1 MRPLSVPEA
10 FSPGEGLPTRPRPR
24 ILAVDDDDRNLLAVS
39 EVLESVGE
47 VVCAR
52 SGAEALRHLL
62 RDEFAV
68 ILLDVL
74 MPGMDGYET
83 ANLIRSR
90 EQSRRTPIIFL
101 SAINKDEVHLLQGY
115 DAGAVDY
122 VFKPFD
128 TLVLRSKVSVFVDLY
143 EKTREVQ
150 ENAAREQ
157 ALLAAALRAQAEKLE
172 AEDRL
177 NASKQR
183 QEAILRALPVVFHSR
198 AIDPPYPALFVSD
211 SVETLTGFPASR
223 FTSEPAFGSGRIHP
237 EDRFLVEAAHREA
250 ARAGVYSCEYR
261 WQAADGSW
269 KVFLDQG
276 VLAPPEDGQP
286 RALFGTLLD
295 VTERRQ
301 LEEQLAQAQKMETV
315 GQLTGGIAH
324 DFNNLLASVL
334 SGLSLLERRAK
345 LPDSVRPILEMTRHA
360 AQQGAELIDRML
372 AFSRR
377 QQLRPAAVHLPA
389 LAEALE
395 ALLSPVLGGLV
406 RLQWR
411 ADSATWPVHADRGQ
425 LELALMNLVINA
437 RDAMPHGGT
446 IGISAENAEIAGALG
461 DLGAGDYVVIAV
473 EDSGVGMA
481 PEVLARVLEP
491 FFTTKEVGKGT
502 GLGLSMAY
510 GFARQSGGT
519 LRLDSEPGRGT
530 RVELWLPRSRAVLV
544 PERPTRLPEEA
555 RAWTPP
561 RHGSEPEIL
570 LVDDSASLRELTAT
584 ILREHGFIVATAAG
598 GAEALSLIE
607 REPDRFD
614 LIVTDFAMPLVS
626 GLDVVRFARNHR
638 ADWPAVIVSG
648 YADASAI
655 EDRPGDVVL
664 LKKPFPPEALVDAI
678 RSGLAGAAA
687 PLRRAQS
694 VSAAGPRRS

>member
-1 MRPLSVPEA
+1 
-10 FSPGEGLPTRPRPR
+10 
-24 ILAVDDDDRNLLAVS
+24 
-39 EVLESVGE
+39 
-47 VVCAR
+47 
-52 SGAEALRHLL
+52 
-62 RDEFAV
+62 V

-83 ANLIRSR
+83 ATLIRSR

-101 SAINKDEVHLLQGY
+101 SAINKDESHLLQGY

-150 ENAAREQ
+150 DKAAREQ
-157 ALLAAALRAQAEKLE
+157 SLLEAALKAQAEKFEAEAALRA
-172 AEDRL
+172 
-177 NASKQR
+177 SKER

-198 AIDPPYPALFVSD
+198 GIDAPYPALFVSD
-211 SVETLTGFPASR
+211 SVGTLTGFPADR
-223 FTSEPAFGSGRIHP
+223 FTSVPEFGSSRIHP
-237 EDRFLVEAAHREA
+237 EDRALVEAAHAEA
-250 ARAGVYSCEYR
+250 AIHGVYTCEYR

-276 VLAPPEDGQP
+276 VLAPPEEGRP

-301 LEEQLAQAQKMETV
+301 LEEQLAQARKMETV

-334 SGLSLLERRAK
+334 SGLALLERRAR
-345 LPDSVRPILEMTRHA
+345 LPDSVRPILDMTRHA

-377 QQLRPAAVHLPA
+377 QQLRPAAVPIRA
-389 LAEALE
+389 LAEVLNG
-395 ALLSPVLGGLV
+395 LLSPVLGGLV
-406 RLQWR
+406 RLDWR
-411 ADSATWPVHADRGQ
+411 ISEGAWPAHADRGQ
-425 LELALMNLVINA
+425 LELALMNLIINA

-446 IGISAENAEIAGALG
+446 IKLTAKNAQADGS
-461 DLGAGDYVVIAV
+461 DLATGDYVVLAV
-473 EDSGVGMA
+473 EDSGTGM
-481 PEVLARVLEP
+481 PPDVLARVLEP

-519 LRLDSEPGRGT
+519 LRIESEQGRGT
-530 RVELWLPRSRAVLV
+530 RVELWLPRSRETSATDASGEPAVAEIAPHPV
-544 PERPTRLPEEA
+544 RWGA
-555 RAWTPP
+555 
-561 RHGSEPEIL
+561 EPELL
-570 LVDDSASLRELTAT
+570 LVDDSATLRELTAT
-584 ILREHGFIVATAAG
+584 TLREQGFKVITAAG
-598 GAEALSLIE
+598 GAEALNMIE
-607 REPDRFD
+607 REPNRFD
-614 LIVTDFAMPLVS
+614 LIITDFAMPLVS
-626 GLDVVRFARNHR
+626 GLDVVRFARNLR
-638 ADWPAVIVSG
+638 PEWPAVIVSG

-655 EDRPGDVVL
+655 EGRPSDVVL
-664 LKKPFPPEALVDAI
+664 LKKPFPPEALIEAI
-678 RSGLAGAAA
+678 RRGLAQTAIPARLEG
-687 PLRRAQS
+687 
-694 VSAAGPRRS
+694 GH

>member
-1 MRPLSVPEA
+1 MIRPDPPGSLRPSEPAMPSVRA
-10 FSPGEGLPTRPRPR
+10 RPR
-24 ILAVDDDDRNLLAVS
+24 ILAVDDDDRNLLALC
-39 EVLESVGE
+39 EVLGSVGE
-47 VVCAR
+47 VICAR
-52 SGAEALRHLL
+52 SGGEALRCLL
-62 RDEFAV
+62 REEFAV

-74 MPGMDGYET
+74 MPDMDGYET
-83 ANLIRSR
+83 AALIRQR

-101 SAINKDEVHLLQGY
+101 SAINKDEAHLLQGY

-128 TLVLRSKVSVFVDLY
+128 TVVLRSKVAVFVDLF
-143 EKTREVQ
+143 EKTREIQ

-157 ALLAAALRAQAEKLE
+157 KLLEAALKAQAEKLQAE
-172 AEDRL
+172 ARL
-177 NASKQR
+177 NASKRR

-198 AIDPPYPALFVSD
+198 GIDPPHPAHFVSD
-211 SVETLTGFPASR
+211 SVEALTGFSPR
-223 FTSEPAFGSGRIHP
+223 EFTSVPEFGFSRIHP
-237 EDRFLVEAAHREA
+237 EDRNRVQSAHFEAAESGA
-250 ARAGVYSCEYR
+250 YSCEYR

-276 VLAPPEDGQP
+276 VLAPPEDDQP

-301 LEEQLAQAQKMETV
+301 LEEQLAQSRKMETV

-334 SGLSLLERRAK
+334 SGLALLERRAE
-345 LPDSVRPILEMTRHA
+345 LPESVRPILNMTRHA
-360 AQQGAELIDRML
+360 AQQGADLIDRML

-377 QQLRPAAVHLPA
+377 QQLRPTAVHLPA

-395 ALLSPVLGGLV
+395 GLLGPVLGGRV

-411 ADSATWPVHADRGQ
+411 LADDVWPTHADRSQ

-437 RDAMPHGGT
+437 RDAMPQGGT
-446 IGISAENAEIAGALG
+446 ISLFAENVSAAASAS
-461 DLGAGDYVVIAV
+461 DLDPGEYVLLAV
-473 EDSGVGMA
+473 EDSGTGMS

-519 LRLDSEPGRGT
+519 LRIDSEPGRGT
-530 RVELWLPRSRAVLV
+530 RVELWLPRSLLAPVAELPTEWAEVAKMRA
-544 PERPTRLPEEA
+544 PGG
-555 RAWTPP
+555 
-561 RHGSEPEIL
+561 HGPQPEIL

-584 ILREHGFIVATAAG
+584 MLRDHGFSVTTAAG

-638 ADWPAVIVSG
+638 ADWPAIIMSG
-648 YADASAI
+648 YVDASAI
-655 EDRPGDVVL
+655 EGRPSDVVL
-664 LKKPFPPEALVDAI
+664 LKKPFPPEALIDAI
-678 RSGLAGAAA
+678 LNGLKRKAAT
-687 PLRRAQS
+687 PRRA
-694 VSAAGPRRS
+694 VKC

>member
-1 MRPLSVPEA
+1 MSRPELPESLRLDTAVPA
-10 FSPGEGLPTRPRPR
+10 ARPRPR
-24 ILAVDDDDRNLLAVS
+24 ILAVDDDDRNLLAVR
-39 EVLESVGE
+39 EVLEPVGE

-52 SGAEALRHLL
+52 SGVEALRCLL

-74 MPGMDGYET
+74 MPDMDGYET
-83 ANLIRSR
+83 ATLIRSR

-101 SAINKDEVHLLQGY
+101 SAINKDETHLLQGY

-150 ENAAREQ
+150 EKAAREQ
-157 ALLAAALRAQAEKLE
+157 SLLEAALKAQAEKLE
-172 AEDRL
+172 AEAALR
-177 NASKQR
+177 ASKER

-198 AIDPPYPALFVSD
+198 GIDAPFPALFVSD
-211 SVETLTGFPASR
+211 SVAALTGFPAER
-223 FTSEPAFGSGRIHP
+223 FTSEPGFGISRIHP
-237 EDRFLVEAAHREA
+237 EDRACLERSHREA
-250 ARAGVYSCEYR
+250 AELGVYSCEYR
-261 WQAADGSW
+261 WQAADGNW
-269 KVFLDQG
+269 KTFLDQG
-276 VLAPPEDGQP
+276 VLAPPEQDGP
-286 RALFGTLLD
+286 RAIFGTLLD
-295 VTERRQ
+295 ITERRQ
-301 LEEQLAQAQKMETV
+301 LEEQLAQARKMETV
-315 GQLTGGIAH
+315 GQLTGGVAH

-334 SGLSLLERRAK
+334 SGLALIERRAQ
-345 LPDSVRPILEMTRHA
+345 LPDSVRPILDMTRHA

-377 QQLRPAAVHLPA
+377 QQLRPAAVPIPA
-389 LAEALE
+389 LAETLDG
-395 ALLSPVLGGLV
+395 LLSPVLGGLV
-406 RLQWR
+406 RLHWR
-411 ADSATWPVHADRGQ
+411 IGEDASPAHADRGQ

-446 IGISAENAEIAGALG
+446 IGLSAENAEVTTGGG
-461 DLGAGDYVVIAV
+461 DLAPGDYVVLAV
-473 EDSGVGMA
+473 EDSGIGIP

-519 LRLDSEPGRGT
+519 LRIESEQGRGT
-530 RVELWLPRSRAVLV
+530 RVELWLPRSKAPPAGEAPADAISLV
-544 PERPTRLPEEA
+544 ATRSPMRWGAKAEL
-555 RAWTPP
+555 
-561 RHGSEPEIL
+561 L
-570 LVDDSASLRELTAT
+570 LVDDSATLRELTAT
-584 ILREHGFIVATAAG
+584 LLREHGFTVATAAG
-598 GAEALSLIE
+598 GAEALSMIE

-638 ADWPAVIVSG
+638 AEWPAVIVSG

-655 EDRPGDVVL
+655 EDRPSDVVL
-664 LKKPFPPEALVDAI
+664 LKKPFAAEALVDAI
-678 RSGLAGAAA
+678 HRGLAQASA
-687 PLRRAQS
+687 PTRR
-694 VSAAGPRRS
+694 VSWR

>member
-1 MRPLSVPEA
+1 MTLAGPAAGTRPEEA
-10 FSPGEGLPTRPRPR
+10 AAVPTRPRPR
-24 ILAVDDDDRNLLAVS
+24 ILAVDDDDRNLLAVT
-39 EVLESVGE
+39 EVLGSVGE

-83 ANLIRSR
+83 ATLIRTR

-101 SAINKDEVHLLQGY
+101 SAINKDEAHLLQGY

-128 TLVLRSKVSVFVDLY
+128 TLILRSKVSVFVDLY

-150 ENAAREQ
+150 EKAAREQ
-157 ALLAAALRAQAEKLE
+157 SLLAAALTAQAERTE
-172 AEDRL
+172 AEAALR
-177 NASKQR
+177 ASKER

-198 AIDPPYPALFVSD
+198 SVESPYPALFVSD
-211 SVETLTGFPASR
+211 SVEALTGFPAAR
-223 FTSEPAFGSGRIHP
+223 FTGEAEFGQSRIHP
-237 EDRFLVEAAHREA
+237 EDRAAVREA
-250 ARAGVYSCEYR
+250 HEEAERSGVYSCEYR
-261 WQAADGSW
+261 WQAADGNW

-276 VLAPPEDGQP
+276 VLAPAEEGGP
-286 RALFGTLLD
+286 RAIFGTLLD

-301 LEEQLAQAQKMETV
+301 LEEQLAQARKMETV

-334 SGLSLLERRAK
+334 SGLALLERRAK
-345 LPDSVRPILEMTRHA
+345 LPDDVRPILDMTRHA

-377 QQLRPAAVHLPA
+377 QQLRPASVPVAA
-389 LAEALE
+389 LSGTLE
-395 ALLSPVLGGLV
+395 GLLGPVLGGLV

-411 ADSATWPVHADRGQ
+411 IPEETWPVHADRGQ

-437 RDAMPHGGT
+437 RDAMPQGGT
-446 IGISAENAEIAGALG
+446 VALSAENAGVVVPGG
-461 DLGAGDYVVIAV
+461 DLAPGDYVVLRV
-473 EDSGVGMA
+473 EDSGTGMT
-481 PEVLARVLEP
+481 PEILAKVLEP

-530 RVELWLPRSRAVLV
+530 RVELWLPRARAVG
-544 PERPTRLPEEA
+544 EAEALPEAAAPRRA
-555 RAWTPP
+555 RRPARGAP
-561 RHGSEPEIL
+561 RSEIL
-570 LVDDSASLRELTAT
+570 LIDDSAALLELTAT
-584 ILREHGFIVATAAG
+584 MLREQGFKVATAAS
-598 GAEALSLIE
+598 GAEALSMIE

-614 LIVTDFAMPLVS
+614 VIVTDFAMPLVS
-626 GLDVVRFARNHR
+626 GLDVVRFARSHR

-648 YADASAI
+648 YVDASAI
-655 EDRPGDVVL
+655 EDRPADVAL
-664 LKKPFPPEALVDAI
+664 LKKPFPPEALVEAI
-678 RSGLAGAAA
+678 RRGLDRDAQ
-687 PLRRAQS
+687 PLRRA
-694 VSAAGPRRS
+694 ARS

>member
-1 MRPLSVPEA
+1 MIRTDHPTALRPDDAAVP
-10 FSPGEGLPTRPRPR
+10 LVRPRPR
-24 ILAVDDDDRNLLAVS
+24 ILAVDDDERNLLAVC
-39 EVLESVGE
+39 EVLDSVGE

-52 SGAEALRHLL
+52 SGTEALRCLL

-74 MPGMDGYET
+74 MPDMDGYET
-83 ANLIRSR
+83 ATLIRQR

-101 SAINKDEVHLLQGY
+101 SAINKDEAHLLQGY

-150 ENAAREQ
+150 ETAAREQ
-157 ALLAAALRAQAEKLE
+157 RLLEAALRAQAEKLE
-172 AEDRL
+172 AEAKLDASRL
-177 NASKQR
+177 R
-183 QEAILRALPVVFHSR
+183 QEAMLRALPVVFHSR
-198 AIDPPYPALFVSD
+198 GVEHPHPALFVSD
-211 SVETLTGFPASR
+211 SVEAMTGFSPQR
-223 FTSEPAFGSGRIHP
+223 FTSEPDFGFSRIHP
-237 EDRFLVEAAHREA
+237 EDRTRVEAAHQEA
-250 ARAGVYSCEYR
+250 AAAGVYSCEYR

-276 VLAPPEDGQP
+276 VIAPPEEGQP
-286 RALFGTLLD
+286 PALFGTLLD
-295 VTERRQ
+295 ITEHRH
-301 LEEQLAQAQKMETV
+301 LEEQLAQARKMETV

-334 SGLSLLERRAK
+334 SGLALLERRAE
-345 LPDSVRPILEMTRHA
+345 LPESVRPILDMTRHA
-360 AQQGAELIDRML
+360 AQQGADLIDRML

-377 QQLRPAAVHLPA
+377 QQLRPSAVHIPA
-389 LAEALE
+389 LAQALE
-395 ALLSPVLGGLV
+395 GLIGPVLGGLV

-411 ADSATWPVHADRGQ
+411 LGDEVWPAHADRSQ
-425 LELALMNLVINA
+425 LELAMMNLVINA
-437 RDAMPHGGT
+437 RDAMPQGGT
-446 IGISAENAEIAGALG
+446 IGLSAENAEVGAGAG
-461 DLGAGDYVVIAV
+461 DLAAGDYVVIAV
-473 EDSGVGMA
+473 EDSGTGMG
-481 PEVLARVLEP
+481 PEILARVLEP

-519 LRLDSEPGRGT
+519 LRIDSEPGRGT
-530 RVELWLPRSRAVLV
+530 RVELWLPRSRSLPVADAPSGWRAAVKAREPGASGSR
-544 PERPTRLPEEA
+544 PEV
-555 RAWTPP
+555 
-561 RHGSEPEIL
+561 L
-570 LVDDSASLRELTAT
+570 LVDDSATLRELTAT
-584 ILREHGFIVATAAG
+584 MLREHGFAVATAAG

-614 LIVTDFAMPLVS
+614 VIVTDFAMPLVS
-626 GLDVVRFARNHR
+626 GLDVIRFARNHR
-638 ADWPAVIVSG
+638 PDWPAVMVSG

-664 LKKPFPPEALVDAI
+664 LKKPFPPEALVEAI
-678 RSGLAGAAA
+678 VNGLEQGSAA
-687 PLRRAQS
+687 PRRAAS
-694 VSAAGPRRS
+694 R